1 MLKPKMYRK
10 LIITCLCAAIGL
22 SAMTVGT
29 SSYASAATTEASD
42 IIANGKDLLGTP
54 YKFGA
59 SSSTGYFD
67 CSSFVQYVFK
77 QSDIKL
83 PRSSS
88 EQASYGD
95 KVSKSSLSQ
104 GDLMFFKTN
113 GKSISHVAIYIG
125 DNKMI
130 HASSSKGVTIDSINN
145 SYWKN
150 KYVTARRVLS

>member
-1 MLKPKMYRK
+1 MRKPKMYRK
-10 LIITCLCAAIGL
+10 LLLTCLCAAIGL
-22 SAMTVGT
+22 SAMTVGF
-29 SSYASAATTEASD
+29 SSHASAATSEASD
-42 IIANGKDLLGTP
+42 IISNGKELLGTP

-59 SSSTGYFD
+59 SGTTGYFD
-67 CSSFVQYVFK
+67 CSSFVQFVFK
-77 QSDIKL
+77 QSEISL

-88 EQASYGD
+88 EQAHIGN
-95 KVSKSSLSQ
+95 KISKSSLSK